1 MLNKQKYNGNFFG
14 IQSFR
19 ITFAH
24 EISTFQLYKITF
36 PIIMKTKWTI
46 DSSQSDV
53 MIKNRHSI
61 IAYLDG
67 TINKFEGHV
76 DIQDNELEDASIE
89 FALDINNTDT
99 KLEQIDTH
107 LRLNDL
113 FDTTEYPV
121 ISFKST
127 SFQKVNK
134 NINFLKGNLTIKNIT
149 KVIELDAEFIGINTT
164 NGIEKAAFEI
174 IGKINRKDFGLKYNS
189 FAQTGGLAI
198 GQDIKLI
205 ANLEFTA

>member
-1 MLNKQKYNGNFFG
+1 
-14 IQSFR
+14 
-19 ITFAH
+19 
-24 EISTFQLYKITF
+24 
-36 PIIMKTKWTI
+36 MKTKWTI

-67 TINKFEGHV
+67 TINKFKGHV
-76 DIQDNELEDASIE
+76 DIEDNELEDASIE
-89 FALDINNTDT
+89 FALDVNNTDT

-107 LRLNDL
+107 LKLNDF
-113 FDTTEYPV
+113 FDTNEYPV
-121 ISFKST
+121 ITFKST

-149 KVIELDAEFIGINTT
+149 KIVELDAEFIGINTD
-164 NGIEKAAFEI
+164 NGVKKAAFEI
-174 IGKINRKDFGLKYNS
+174 IGKINRKDFDLKFNS
-189 FAQTGGLAI
+189 FTQTGGLAI

>member
-1 MLNKQKYNGNFFG
+1 
-14 IQSFR
+14 
-19 ITFAH
+19 
-24 EISTFQLYKITF
+24 
-36 PIIMKTKWTI
+36 MKTKWTI

-67 TINKFEGHV
+67 TINKFAGHV

-89 FALDINNTDT
+89 FALDINNTDI
-99 KLEQIDTH
+99 KLEQTDTH
-107 LRLNDL
+107 LRLNNF
-113 FDTTEYPV
+113 FDTNEYPL

-174 IGKINRKDFGLKYNS
+174 VGKINRKDFGLKYNY
-189 FAQTGGLAI
+189 FTQTGGSAK